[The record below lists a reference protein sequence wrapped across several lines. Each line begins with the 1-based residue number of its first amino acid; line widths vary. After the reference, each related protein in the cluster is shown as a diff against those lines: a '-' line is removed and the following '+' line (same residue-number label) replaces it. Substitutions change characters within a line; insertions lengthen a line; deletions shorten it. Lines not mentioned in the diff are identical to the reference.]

1 MRELFGDRVS
11 HCYVPYDFPDA
22 VRRFLDRVRPEAA
35 VIAET
40 EFWPNIF
47 AECGRRRIPLLLVN
61 GRVSQASL
69 RGYLRVPNIAR
80 AMLANADLLCAQ
92 TRVDAQRLR
101 NLGAP
106 EQLIH
111 VTGNLKFDV
120 ELPAQLLDEA
130 RALRGHW
137 GARAAGV
144 DRREHASPARSA
156 RCSTRSRS
164 SSGVIRALL
173 LVLVPRHPERF
184 QAVARLCRQRG
195 FAVALRSRT
204 PGALPAGTEVL
215 VGDTMGELQRLYAAA
230 DVAFIGGSL
239 VPHGGQNLLE
249 ACAVH
254 VPVVFGPHMFHF
266 EEISAMALERG
277 AARQVHDVQGLVAA
291 LALYFEQPDL
301 RRAAGSAAHTL
312 VTDNRGALGRTLA
325 LVRQRC
331 DVAGRRRS
339 DDRASDRRY
348 ALGRATSAS
357 RVARQLDAFEQR
369 RRARRAN
376 LLSCCSRLIVGDPFQ
391 IEVAAA
397 QAAQARFSEDRRLR
411 HCRDRE
417 PASRRVRPKGSSRS
431 IGTSFGKRRAGTRPC
446 SPRASPSRCSIP
458 SFRCSSAGSCR

>member
-1 MRELFGDRVS
+1 MGVWRIVVYLLLPYALGNLIWRGLRYPQYWHRWPERFGFVGRLTGLRTLWVHAVSVGEVRSAAPLVSALAERYPKHRIVVTTMTPTGSRQVRDLFGDRVS
-11 HCYVPYDFPDA
+11 HCYVPFDFPDA

-35 VIAET
+35 VVAET

-101 NLGAP
+101 NLGAA
-106 EQLIH
+106 EHLIH

-120 ELPAQLLDEA
+120 EVPVRLLEGA
-130 RALRGHW
+130 RELRGHW
-137 GARAAGV
+137 GRERPVLIAASTHAGEERKV
-144 DRREHASPARSA
+144 LEAYALLKRRFA
-156 RCSTRSRS
+156 
-164 SSGVIRALL
+164 ALL

-184 QAVARLCRQRG
+184 HAVAALSRRRG

-204 PGALPAGTEVL
+204 PAALPVGTEVL

-249 ACAVH
+249 ACAVE

-277 AARQVHDVQGLVAA
+277 AARQVHDVQGLAEAA
-291 LALYFEQPDL
+291 ALYFDQPDL

-312 VTDNRGALGRTLA
+312 VTDNRGALDRTLA
-325 LVRQRC
+325 LVER
-331 DVAGRRRS
+331 
-339 DDRASDRRY
+339 
-348 ALGRATSAS
+348 ALG
-357 RVARQLDAFEQR
+357 
-369 RRARRAN
+369 
-376 LLSCCSRLIVGDPFQ
+376 
-391 IEVAAA
+391 AAA
-397 QAAQARFSEDRRLR
+397 
-411 HCRDRE
+411 
-417 PASRRVRPKGSSRS
+417 
-431 IGTSFGKRRAGTRPC
+431 
-446 SPRASPSRCSIP
+446 
-458 SFRCSSAGSCR
+458 SSAGATARDPRVSAAVLPRD

>member
-1 MRELFGDRVS
+1 VGFWRIAVYLLLPYAIGNLVWRALRYSEYWHRWPERFGFVARSSGRRTLWVHAVSVGEVRSAAPLVSALVERYPNHRIVVTTMTPTGSKQVRDLFGDRVS

-22 VRRFLDRVRPEAA
+22 VRRFFDRVRPEAA

-101 NLGAP
+101 NLGAAP
-106 EQLIH
+106 DLIH

-120 ELPAQLLDEA
+120 EVPARLLEEA
-130 RALRGHW
+130 RALREHW
-137 GARAAGV
+137 GRERHVWIAASTHAGEERKV
-144 DRREHASPARSA
+144 LEAHAELRRRYP
-156 RCSTRSRS
+156 T
-164 SSGVIRALL
+164 LL

-184 QAVARLCRQRG
+184 GAVGTLTRRLG
-195 FAVALRSRT
+195 FAAALRSRT
-204 PGALPAGTEVL
+204 PSALPPATDVL

-249 ACAVH
+249 SCAVR

-277 AARQVHDVQGLVAA
+277 AARQVHDVRGLVEAV
-291 LALYFEQPDL
+291 ALYFDQPDL

-312 VTDNRGALGRTLA
+312 VTDNRGALDRTLA
-325 LVRQRC
+325 LVEEALRV
-331 DVAGRRRS
+331 VASPAGKTA
-339 DDRASDRRY
+339 RA
-348 ALGRATSAS
+348 L
-357 RVARQLDAFEQR
+357 
-369 RRARRAN
+369 
-376 LLSCCSRLIVGDPFQ
+376 
-391 IEVAAA
+391 
-397 QAAQARFSEDRRLR
+397 
-411 HCRDRE
+411 
-417 PASRRVRPKGSSRS
+417 
-431 IGTSFGKRRAGTRPC
+431 
-446 SPRASPSRCSIP
+446 PRAAVEALPP
-458 SFRCSSAGSCR
+458 D

>member
-1 MRELFGDRVS
+1 MGAWRVVVYLLLPYALGNLIWRALRYRAYWYRWPERFGFVAPLRGFRTLWVHAVSVGEVRSAAPLVSALVDRYPEHRVVVTTMTPTGSQQVRELFGDRVS
-11 HCYVPYDFPDA
+11 HCYVPYDFPDG
-22 VRRFLDRVRPEAA
+22 VRRFFDRVRPEVA

-80 AMLANADLLCAQ
+80 RMLANADLLCAQ

-106 EQLIH
+106 EHLVH

-120 ELPAQLLDEA
+120 ELPAQLLEEA
-130 RALRGHW
+130 RVLRGHW
-137 GARAAGV
+137 GRDRPVLIAAST
-144 DRREHASPARSA
+144 HAGEERKVLEAFAQLAPRFPK
-156 RCSTRSRS
+156 
-164 SSGVIRALL
+164 LL

-195 FAVALRSRT
+195 HNVALRSRT
-204 PGALPAGTEVL
+204 PEALPLGADVL

-239 VPHGGQNLLE
+239 VAHGGQNLLE

-291 LALYFEQPDL
+291 VALYFEQPDL
-301 RRAAGSAAHTL
+301 RRAAGNAAHTL
-312 VTDNRGALGRTLA
+312 VSDNRGALDRTLGLVEAA
-325 LVRQRC
+325 LRVV
-331 DVAGRRRS
+331 DVPPRS
-339 DDRASDRRY
+339 SAASDTR
-348 ALGRATSAS
+348 AL
-357 RVARQLDAFEQR
+357 
-369 RRARRAN
+369 
-376 LLSCCSRLIVGDPFQ
+376 
-391 IEVAAA
+391 AAPP
-397 QAAQARFSEDRRLR
+397 
-411 HCRDRE
+411 RD
-417 PASRRVRPKGSSRS
+417 
-431 IGTSFGKRRAGTRPC
+431 
-446 SPRASPSRCSIP
+446 
-458 SFRCSSAGSCR
+458 

>member
-1 MRELFGDRVS
+1 MGLWRIVVYLLLPYALGNLLWRGLRYRAYWRRWPERFGFVASLRGQRTLWVHAVSVGEVRSAAPLVSALVGRYPEHRIVVTTMTPTGSEQVRELFGGRVS

-22 VRRFLDRVRPEAA
+22 VRRFLDRVRPEVA

-80 AMLANADLLCAQ
+80 TMLANADLLCAQ
-92 TRVDAQRLR
+92 TKADAQRLR

-106 EQLIH
+106 EHLVH

-120 ELPAQLLDEA
+120 ELPAQLLEEA
-130 RALRGHW
+130 LTLRGHW
-137 GARAAGV
+137 GRERPVWIAAST
-144 DRREHASPARSA
+144 HAGEERKVLDAFAKLAPRYPK
-156 RCSTRSRS
+156 
-164 SSGVIRALL
+164 LL

-204 PGALPAGTEVL
+204 PGQLPPGTQVL

-230 DVAFIGGSL
+230 DIAFIGGSL

-277 AARQVHDVQGLVAA
+277 AARQVLDAHGLVAA
-291 LALYFEQPDL
+291 IALYFDQPDL

-312 VTDNRGALGRTLA
+312 ITDNRGALARTLGLVEAA
-325 LVRQRC
+325 LRVT
-331 DVAGRRRS
+331 GPTP
-339 DDRASDRRY
+339 RA
-348 ALGRATSAS
+348 
-357 RVARQLDAFEQR
+357 
-369 RRARRAN
+369 
-376 LLSCCSRLIVGDPFQ
+376 
-391 IEVAAA
+391 
-397 QAAQARFSEDRRLR
+397 
-411 HCRDRE
+411 E
-417 PASRRVRPKGSSRS
+417 PATASAFAIP
-431 IGTSFGKRRAGTRPC
+431 
-446 SPRASPSRCSIP
+446 PRE
-458 SFRCSSAGSCR
+458 

>member
-1 MRELFGDRVS
+1 VCELFGERVS
-11 HCYVPYDFPDA
+11 HCYVPYDFPVA

-40 EFWPNIF
+40 EFWPNLF

-69 RGYLRVPNIAR
+69 RGYLRVPRIAR

-106 EQLIH
+106 GELIH

-120 ELPAQLLDEA
+120 ELPASLLEEA
-130 RALRGHW
+130 RALRAHW
-137 GARAAGV
+137 GRERPVWIAASTHAGEERKV
-144 DRREHASPARSA
+144 LDAYGELERRYP
-156 RCSTRSRS
+156 
-164 SSGVIRALL
+164 GLL

-184 QAVARLCRQRG
+184 QSVARLCRQRG
-195 FAVALRSRT
+195 LAVALRSRT
-204 PGALPAGTEVL
+204 PGPLAAGTQVL

-230 DVAFIGGSL
+230 DTAFIGGSL

-277 AARQVHDVQGLVAA
+277 AARQVLDVDA
-291 LALYFEQPDL
+291 LTEAVALYFEQPDL
-301 RRAAGSAAHTL
+301 RRAAGRAAHTL

-325 LVRQRC
+325 LVEDTLHLRGSTASESTH
-331 DVAGRRRS
+331 DAGARS
-339 DDRASDRRY
+339 TPA
-348 ALGRATSAS
+348 
-357 RVARQLDAFEQR
+357 
-369 RRARRAN
+369 
-376 LLSCCSRLIVGDPFQ
+376 
-391 IEVAAA
+391 VAAA
-397 QAAQARFSEDRRLR
+397 RR
-411 HCRDRE
+411 D
-417 PASRRVRPKGSSRS
+417 
-431 IGTSFGKRRAGTRPC
+431 
-446 SPRASPSRCSIP
+446 
-458 SFRCSSAGSCR
+458 